1 MADESIEDGLIS
13 TSIANSAAVG
23 GGGGAQQRLFEGP
36 EQQDQFDE
44 AMRVLD
50 QQGHHGLVH
59 RVFLILEQR
68 QFDEAMR
75 VLTDDDEHDGG
86 LADRVLDEFCRLLTE
101 DVFRLRDAGYDE
113 HDTFQVLHLLALMAA
128 REAAGFHDYE
138 SPAGSQPDSGGGG
151 FGAVPAPAAAVAR
164 LEKRTFHAGGNGGGG
179 ITECSNCL
187 GGFVDGEE
195 VSVMP
200 CPLRGHEFHPEC
212 ITKWLGISSTCP
224 LCCHGLAC

>member
-1 MADESIEDGLIS
+1 VTPVAGITNNNHGRREHGRRSDLHLDRQQR
-13 TSIANSAAVG
+13 

-36 EQQDQFDE
+36 EQRGQFDE

-113 HDTFQVLHLLALMAA
+113 HDTFQVFHLLALAAA
-128 REAAGFHDYE
+128 REVAGFHDYE
-138 SPAGSQPDSGGGG
+138 AAGGRSPT
-151 FGAVPAPAAAVAR
+151 AAAAASERSRHPLPRWLAWRSERSTPEETAAAASQSVASAWVVLWTAR
-164 LEKRTFHAGGNGGGG
+164 RSA
-179 ITECSNCL
+179 
-187 GGFVDGEE
+187 
-195 VSVMP
+195 
-200 CPLRGHEFHPEC
+200 
-212 ITKWLGISSTCP
+212 
-224 LCCHGLAC
+224 

>member
-36 EQQDQFDE
+36 EQRGQFDE

-113 HDTFQVLHLLALMAA
+113 HDTFQVFHLLALVAA
-128 REAAGFHDYE
+128 RRHGRWRAFTTTRRRRLRSGPGARCRGGSPGEAN
-138 SPAGSQPDSGGGG
+138 
-151 FGAVPAPAAAVAR
+151 VPR
-164 LEKRTFHAGGNGGGG
+164 RRKRRRRHHR
-179 ITECSNCL
+179 
-187 GGFVDGEE
+187 V
-195 VSVMP
+195 
-200 CPLRGHEFHPEC
+200 
-212 ITKWLGISSTCP
+212 
-224 LCCHGLAC
+224 

>member
-1 MADESIEDGLIS
+1 MEDGLIS
-13 TSIANSAAVG
+13 TSIANSAAA
-23 GGGGAQQRLFEGP
+23 GGGAQQRLFEDP
-36 EQQDQFDE
+36 EHQDQFDE

-138 SPAGSQPDSGGGG
+138 SQAGSQPDSGGGG
-151 FGAVPAPAAAVAR
+151 FGAVPALAAAVAL
-164 LEKRTFHAGGNGGGG
+164 LEKRTFHAGENGD
-179 ITECSNCL
+179 ITECSICL
-187 GGFVDGEE
+187 RDFVDGEE

-224 LCCHGLAC
+224 LCRHGLAC